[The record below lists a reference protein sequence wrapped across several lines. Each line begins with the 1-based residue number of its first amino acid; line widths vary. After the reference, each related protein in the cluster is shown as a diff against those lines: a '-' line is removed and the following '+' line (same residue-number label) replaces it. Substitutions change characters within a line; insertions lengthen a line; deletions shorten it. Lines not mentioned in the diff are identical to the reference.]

1 MPLDPNTD
9 PRLNNVHGYAK
20 YGRYI
25 WGEAA
30 VENPAAKMAG
40 KPNPES
46 ESDTIETI
54 EADELSQV

>member
-1 MPLDPNTD
+1 
-9 PRLNNVHGYAK
+9 LNNVHGYAK

-30 VENPAAKMAG
+30 AENPAAKMAG
-40 KPNPES
+40 EPNPES
-46 ESDTIETI
+46 ESETIETI